1 MFCNVETTMALS
13 ANVTFQQIV
22 LELSCI

>member
-22 LELSCI
+22 L